1 MQQQTSG
8 ESRRWRQYI
17 SLMKRV
23 LVILAVLGLLAS
35 ACSSTPDADPLIGIR
50 ASTDPAVGDDRL
62 LFAVHELDGT
72 RRGGPDEVVTLVAS
86 PLDNPTVELAAEA
99 TYIWIV
105 PDSVG
110 LYLASVPF
118 DRPGTWQ
125 IDFAVSTG
133 EATDPFLV
141 DIKAEPAT
149 VALGENAPH
158 VETPTLAS
166 AELMD
171 LTTDHD
177 PLLSLYETSL
187 DAALSNG
194 RKTVVIFAT
203 PAYCTSAACG
213 PMLEQTKTMA
223 HVYPA
228 VDFLHVEVY
237 GGFNEPGFAP
247 DPEHLVPAVV
257 AFGLPTEPWV
267 FVMDEDGVV
276 TGRFDGVLGDG
287 EVEALLTP

>member
-1 MQQQTSG
+1 M
-8 ESRRWRQYI
+8 RR
-17 SLMKRV
+17 L
-23 LVILAVLGLLAS
+23 LLILAVLGLLVS
-35 ACSSTPDADPLIGIR
+35 ACSSTPEADPLIGIR

-86 PLDNPTVELAAEA
+86 PLDNPSAELRAEA
-99 TYIWIV
+99 TYAWII
-105 PDSVG
+105 PDAIG

-125 IDFAVSTG
+125 IDFSISTG
-133 EATDPFLV
+133 EATEPFLV
-141 DIKAEPAT
+141 DIKPEPTT
-149 VALGENAPH
+149 VGLGEKAPL
-158 VETPTLAS
+158 VETPTLVNADL
-166 AELMD
+166 AD

-177 PLLSLYETSL
+177 PLLPLYETSL
-187 DAALSNG
+187 DEALSNG

-213 PMLEQTKTMA
+213 PMLEQTKAMA
-223 HVYPA
+223 HGYDN
-228 VDFLHVEVY
+228 VDFIHIEVY
-237 GGFNEPGFAP
+237 GGFNEPEFVP
-247 DPEHLVPAVV
+247 DADHLVPAVV
-257 AFGLPTEPWV
+257 AFGLPSEPWV

-287 EVEALLTP
+287 EVETLLGS

>member
-1 MQQQTSG
+1 MQRETSG
-8 ESRRWRQYI
+8 ESRQWRQYI
-17 SLMKRV
+17 SPMKRF
-23 LVILAVLGLLAS
+23 LVMVAVLGLFVS
-35 ACSSTPDADPLIGIR
+35 ACSSAPEADALVGIR
-50 ASTDPAVGDDRL
+50 ASTDPAIGDDRL

-72 RRGGPDEVVTLVAS
+72 RRGGPDEIVTLVAS

-99 TYIWIV
+99 TFTWIV
-105 PDSVG
+105 PDTIG

-125 IDFAVSTG
+125 IDFKVSTG

-141 DIKAEPAT
+141 DIKSEPTT
-149 VALGENAPH
+149 VALGEDAPL
-158 VETPTLAS
+158 VETPTLAT
-166 AELMD
+166 AELED

-177 PLLSLYETSL
+177 PLLSLYETPL

-223 HVYPA
+223 HDYPD
-228 VDFLHVEVY
+228 VDFLHIEVY
-237 GGFNEPGFAP
+237 GGFNEPEFAP
-247 DPEHLVPAVV
+247 DLDHLVPAVV

-267 FVMDEDGVV
+267 FVMDEGGVIA
-276 TGRFDGVLGDG
+276 GRFDGVLGVG
-287 EVEALLTP
+287 EVEALLDP